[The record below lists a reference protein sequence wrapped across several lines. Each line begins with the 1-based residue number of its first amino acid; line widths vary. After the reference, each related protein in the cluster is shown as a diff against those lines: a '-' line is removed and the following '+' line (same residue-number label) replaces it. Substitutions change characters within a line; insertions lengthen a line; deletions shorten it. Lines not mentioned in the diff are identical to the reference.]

1 MGRHSRVQ
9 DPSLDDGPTPGQ
21 SGAGASSAGLMARRV
36 LAAFLAVAAVAALV
50 GLAVLWPRG
59 DAPEPGPGFRES
71 QSMAAQSFR
80 GEVVGVTTGTCGSP
94 DAGVAF
100 DGAPRPAPPM
110 PQVPGLPTPQGAQAP
125 GVPGLPAP
133 QGAHPPH
140 QLQQPQQPPECD
152 LVIVDLAGGPDEG
165 RRTLLEMSGQ
175 PGEPDLEEGTKI
187 HLTSHAIGA
196 DQTRYAFLDI
206 DRTTPVWAWVAVTAI
221 AIAAVAAWRGVRA
234 IAGLVL
240 TLGVVAAFLIPALL
254 RGGPPVA
261 LSLVTGAVVL
271 FPVMFL
277 VHGVNWKS
285 AAALGGTLTSLAA
298 AAGLAHLAIGGAD
311 LRGLADESNLLIQLY
326 LPAVSVTGLMLAGF
340 IVGALGVL
348 NDVTIAQASTVTEL
362 ADADPDA
369 GPLELFTSAM
379 RVGRDHIASMVY
391 TLVLAYVGA
400 SLPMTLLLSVAE
412 RPLLQV
418 LTSDIVA
425 TELLRSAIGALGL
438 TLAVPVTTAIAAVTA
453 QVREQGREQRRE
465 QDRHAASPAAPS
477 SPGSPAGTVRV
488 P

>member
-1 MGRHSRVQ
+1 M
-9 DPSLDDGPTPGQ
+9 
-21 SGAGASSAGLMARRV
+21 SGSGVVARRV
-36 LAAFLAVAAVAALV
+36 LAAFLAVSAVAALI
-50 GLAVLWPRG
+50 GMALLWPTG

-71 QSMAAQSFR
+71 QSMAAQSFP
-80 GEVVGVTTGTCGSP
+80 GQVAGVTAGACGSP

-100 DGAPRPAPPM
+100 DGAPRQAAPVQQV
-110 PQVPGLPTPQGAQAP
+110 PQVPE
-125 GVPGLPAP
+125 V
-133 QGAHPPH
+133 
-140 QLQQPQQPPECD
+140 PQQPRECD
-152 LVIVDLAGGPDEG
+152 LVIVDITGGPDEG

-175 PGEPDLEEGTKI
+175 PGEPELDEGTKI
-187 HLTSHAIGA
+187 HLTSHAIGG
-196 DQTRYAFLDI
+196 DETRYAFLDI
-206 DRTTPVWAWVAVTAI
+206 NRTTTLWAWMAVTAL
-221 AIAAVAAWRGVRA
+221 AIVVVAAWRGVRA

-240 TLGVVAAFLIPALL
+240 TLIVVGAFLIPALI
-254 RGGPPVA
+254 RGGPPIA

-285 AAALGGTLTSLAA
+285 AAALGGTLASLGAS
-298 AAGLAHLAIGGAD
+298 AGLAHVAIGGAD
-311 LRGLADESNLLIQLY
+311 LRGLADDSNLLIQLY

-362 ADADPDA
+362 AEADPDA
-369 GPLELFTSAM
+369 GPLELFASAM

-412 RPLLQV
+412 RPLMQV

-453 QVREQGREQRRE
+453 QVRERR
-465 QDRHAASPAAPS
+465 RAPAAPS
-477 SPGSPAGTVRV
+477 SPAGMVRL

>member
-1 MGRHSRVQ
+1 MGRHSRVEVS
-9 DPSLDDGPTPGQ
+9 SLDDGPSSRR
-21 SGAGASSAGLMARRV
+21 SGAEASAGGGTSGGAMARRV
-36 LAAFLAVAAVAALV
+36 LAAFLAVAGVAALV

-59 DAPEPGPGFRES
+59 EAPEPGPGFRDS
-71 QSMAAQSFR
+71 QSMAAQSYPGR
-80 GEVVGVTTGTCGSP
+80 VAGVTTGACGSP

-100 DGAPRPAPPM
+100 DETPQPAPQL
-110 PQVPGLPTPQGAQAP
+110 PQAPQAP
-125 GVPGLPAP
+125 GVPAP
-133 QGAHPPH
+133 SADPGAAEAPGAAGAAGMPGAAGD
-140 QLQQPQQPPECD
+140 LRRECD
-152 LVIVDLAGGPDEG
+152 LVIIDIDGGPDEG
-165 RRTLLEMSGQ
+165 RHTLLEMSGQ
-175 PGEPDLEEGTKI
+175 PGEPELEEGTKI
-187 HLTSHAIGA
+187 HLTSHAIGG

-206 DRTTPVWAWVAVTAI
+206 NRATSVWAWVAVTAL
-221 AIAAVAAWRGVRA
+221 AIVVVAAWRGVRA

-240 TLGVVAAFLIPALL
+240 TLAVVGFFLIPALL

-311 LRGLADESNLLIQLY
+311 LRGLADDSNLLIQLY

-362 ADADPDA
+362 AEADPDA
-369 GPLELFTSAM
+369 GPLELFASAM

-412 RPLLQV
+412 RPLMQV

-453 QVREQGREQRRE
+453 QVREQ
-465 QDRHAASPAAPS
+465 ANAPAQARTR
-477 SPGSPAGTVRV
+477 A
-488 P
+488 

>member
-1 MGRHSRVQ
+1 MGRHSRAEAS
-9 DPSLDDGPTPGQ
+9 SLDDGP
-21 SGAGASSAGLMARRV
+21 SSRGAGAKAEAGGGTSAGAMARRV
-36 LAAFLAVAAVAALV
+36 LAAFLAVAGVAALV

-59 DAPEPGPGFRES
+59 EAPEPGPGFRDS
-71 QSMAAQSFR
+71 QSMAAQSYPGR
-80 GEVVGVTTGTCGSP
+80 VAGVTAGACGSP

-100 DGAPRPAPPM
+100 DGTPQPAPQL
-110 PQVPGLPTPQGAQAP
+110 PQVPQVPQAP
-125 GVPGLPAP
+125 GVPAPPADP
-133 QGAHPPH
+133 GTAGAPGAAGASGMPGAAGD
-140 QLQQPQQPPECD
+140 LQRECD
-152 LVIVDLAGGPDEG
+152 LVIIDIDGGPDEG

-175 PGEPDLEEGTKI
+175 PGEPELEEGTKI
-187 HLTSHAIGA
+187 HLTSHAIGG

-206 DRTTPVWAWVAVTAI
+206 NRTTSVWAWVAVTAL
-221 AIAAVAAWRGVRA
+221 AIVVVAAWRGVRA

-240 TLGVVAAFLIPALL
+240 TLAVVGLFLIPALL

-311 LRGLADESNLLIQLY
+311 LRGLADDSNLLIQLY

-362 ADADPDA
+362 AEADPDA
-369 GPLELFTSAM
+369 GPLELFASAM

-453 QVREQGREQRRE
+453 QVRQQS
-465 QDRHAASPAAPS
+465 QAP
-477 SPGSPAGTVRV
+477 SPAGPTSPAGSVRV

>member
-1 MGRHSRVQ
+1 MGRHSQVEAS
-9 DPSLDDGPTPGQ
+9 SLDDGPSQST
-21 SGAGASSAGLMARRV
+21 SGAGAMARRI
-36 LAAFLAVAAVAALV
+36 LAAFLAVAAVAALA

-59 DAPEPGPGFRES
+59 DAPEVGQGFRDS
-71 QSMAAQSFR
+71 QSMATQSYPGR
-80 GEVVGVTTGTCGSP
+80 VAGVTTGTCGSP

-100 DGAPRPAPPM
+100 DGAPQQAPAM
-110 PQVPGLPTPQGAQAP
+110 PQVPGLPP
-125 GVPGLPAP
+125 
-133 QGAHPPH
+133 
-140 QLQQPQQPPECD
+140 QPPRECD
-152 LVIVDLAGGPDEG
+152 LVIVDITGGADEG

-175 PGEPDLEEGTKI
+175 PGEPELEEGTKI

-206 DRTTPVWAWVAVTAI
+206 DRTTAVWMWVAVTAL
-221 AIAAVAAWRGVRA
+221 AIVAVAAWRGARA

-240 TLGVVAAFLIPALL
+240 TLAVVGFFLIPALL

-311 LRGLADESNLLIQLY
+311 LRGLADDSNLLIQLY

-362 ADADPDA
+362 AEADPDA

>member
-1 MGRHSRVQ
+1 MGRHSRVEAS
-9 DPSLDDGPTPGQ
+9 SLDDGPSSRK
-21 SGAGASSAGLMARRV
+21 SGAGASAGGVTPGGAMARRV
-36 LAAFLAVAAVAALV
+36 LAVFLAVAGVAALV

-59 DAPEPGPGFRES
+59 EAPEPGPGFRDS
-71 QSMAAQSFR
+71 QSMAAQSYPGR
-80 GEVVGVTTGTCGSP
+80 VAGVTTGACGSP
-94 DAGVAF
+94 DVGVAF
-100 DGAPRPAPPM
+100 DGTPQPAPQLPQVPQAPDLPAPPGD
-110 PQVPGLPTPQGAQAP
+110 PGAAGAP
-125 GVPGLPAP
+125 GAE
-133 QGAHPPH
+133 GASGAAGD
-140 QLQQPQQPPECD
+140 LRRECD
-152 LVIVDLAGGPDEG
+152 LVIIDIDGGPDEG

-175 PGEPDLEEGTKI
+175 PGEPELEEGTKI
-187 HLTSHAIGA
+187 HLTSHAIGG

-206 DRTTPVWAWVAVTAI
+206 NRTTSVWAWVAVTAL
-221 AIAAVAAWRGVRA
+221 AIVVVAAWRGVRA

-240 TLGVVAAFLIPALL
+240 TLAVVGFFLVPALL

-311 LRGLADESNLLIQLY
+311 LRGLADDSNLLIQLY

-362 ADADPDA
+362 AEADPDA
-369 GPLELFTSAM
+369 GPLELFASAM

-412 RPLLQV
+412 RPLMQV

-453 QVREQGREQRRE
+453 QVGEQANAPAQARTRAWARTNLGGPGIRRA
-465 QDRHAASPAAPS
+465 R
-477 SPGSPAGTVRV
+477 T
-488 P
+488 